1 MGRPI
6 KNQYLNPD
14 KEDGIGARRPGQGG
28 EKVYRVDIDDAGTGY
43 YSANA
48 AVSFTAPQLA
58 GGTTATGTVTL
69 NGSGNVTAISLV
81 NVGSG
86 YLSAP
91 TVTITGANSA
101 AASATAVLTTA
112 NVANAI
118 KANAWPAG
126 AAVGTTNIDILKQ
139 RGSRSFT
146 VTDGTY
152 TSTCKLVANI
162 ADPTA
167 AGLMTITATFANSA
181 TFQVAKITNRL
192 VYNSA
197 GTKFLWT
204 LGSASSSTEPK
215 TVTIANQ

>member
-14 KEDGIGARRPGQGG
+14 KTDGIGSRRPGQGG
-28 EKVYRVDIDDAGTGY
+28 EKIYRVDIGSAGTGY
-43 YSANA
+43 YTANA
-48 AVSFTAPQLA
+48 AATIAAPTLV
-58 GGTTATGTVTL
+58 GGTQATATVTL
-69 NGSGNVTAISLV
+69 NGSGNVTAITLV

-91 TVTITGANSA
+91 AVTITGANTG

-118 KANAWPAG
+118 KANAWPVG
-126 AAVGTTNIDILKQ
+126 ATVGTTTVDILKQ

-146 VTDGTY
+146 VTNGTY

-162 ADPTA
+162 ADPSA

-197 GTKFLWT
+197 GTRFLWT

>member
-14 KEDGIGARRPGQGG
+14 KEDGVGARRPGQGG
-28 EKVYRVDIDDAGTGY
+28 EKIYRVDIGAAGTGY
-43 YSANA
+43 YTANA
-48 AVSFTAPQLA
+48 AVSIAAPTLA
-58 GGTTATGTVTL
+58 GGTQATATVTL
-69 NGSGNVTAISLV
+69 NGSGNVTAITLV

-91 TVTITGANSA
+91 AVTITGANSG

-112 NVANAI
+112 NVANAL
-118 KANAWPAG
+118 KANAWLFG
-126 AAVGTTNIDILKQ
+126 GTEGTTTVDILKQ
-139 RGSRSFT
+139 RGSRSFV
-146 VTDGTY
+146 VTDGSL
-152 TSTCKLVANI
+152 TSTVKLVANV
-162 ADPTA
+162 ADPSA
-167 AGLMTITATFANSA
+167 AGLMTLTATFANSA

-215 TVTIANQ
+215 TVTLANQ

>member
-14 KEDGIGARRPGQGG
+14 KSDGIGASRPGQGG
-28 EKVYRVDIDDAGTGY
+28 EKVYRVDIDTAGTGY
-43 YSANA
+43 YTANA
-48 AVSFTAPQLA
+48 AATFALPTLA
-58 GGTTATGTVTL
+58 GGTRATGTVSL
-69 NGSGNVTAISLV
+69 NGSGNVTAIVLT

-91 TVTITGANSA
+91 AVTITGANSA

-118 KANAWPAG
+118 KANAWPVG
-126 AAVGTTNIDILKQ
+126 AAVGTTTIDILKQ

-162 ADPTA
+162 ADPSA
-167 AGLMTITATFANSA
+167 EGLMTITATFANSA

-192 VYNSA
+192 VYDSA
-197 GTKFLWT
+197 GTRFLWT